1 MPIIS
6 FEITEEESSAILSVT
21 KESAQ
26 IFLERNARAHVSDCV
41 SRQKV
46 ITFAARGVPSQVAVA
61 LEADELEALAQI
73 REAKAAAIE
82 AERVASLAPK

>member
-1 MPIIS
+1 MPTITFDIS
-6 FEITEEESSAILSVT
+6 DADAAAILAVT

-26 IFLERNARAHVSDCV
+26 AFLERNARAHVSDCV